1 MSTRGDASD
10 ATHATSTTTSS
21 SWRRSTLSFREKFID
36 AHETHGVRV
45 RQYASRSAF
54 DKAMGGGVTKQ
65 RASCFRDDDDDDG
78 DGDQT
83 TRRDPVPETGFTV
96 WDASALLGKY
106 VGREDVWR
114 RLIKNDDDEEAS
126 TRMTTT
132 TLELGAGTG
141 LCTLLVATSEVVREM
156 AGLKSVACAMTDLP
170 GVVEFTRENARDNK
184 AENGGNVPKS
194 VALAVAALTWGDASD
209 VEKLPEAIRY
219 PNVVLGAD
227 LMYTMNVDVIRALA
241 ETTRMLVLPGRV
253 AVFAACKEHRPESI
267 EIFVEFMREF
277 GFDVVRVP
285 ASTAHPDLPASD
297 DEFEILECWKRQK

>member
-10 ATHATSTTTSS
+10 ATRAT

-54 DKAMGGGVTKQ
+54 DKAMGGGVTKR
-65 RASCFRDDDDDDG
+65 RASCFRDDDDGDG

-114 RLIKNDDDEEAS
+114 RLIKNDDEEEAS

-267 EIFVEFMREF
+267 EIFIEFMREF

>member
-1 MSTRGDASD
+1 MTTMRGDV
-10 ATHATSTTTSS
+10 
-21 SWRRSTLSFREKFID
+21 II
-36 AHETHGVRV
+36 
-45 RQYASRSAF
+45 
-54 DKAMGGGVTKQ
+54 
-65 RASCFRDDDDDDG
+65 DDDG
-78 DGDQT
+78 ASDDAT

-106 VGREDVWR
+106 VGREDIWR
-114 RLIKNDDDEEAS
+114 RLIIKNDDDAS
-126 TRMTTT
+126 TAMMTT

-141 LCTLLVATSEVVREM
+141 LCTLLVATSEAVRGM
-156 AGLKSVACAMTDLP
+156 VGLKKSVACAMTDLP

-184 AENGGNVPKS
+184 AENGGNVPKN

-209 VEKLPEAIRY
+209 VEKLPEAIRF

-267 EIFVEFMREF
+267 EVFVEFMREF

>member
-1 MSTRGDASD
+1 MSNRGDASD
-10 ATHATSTTTSS
+10 ATSTASTT

-65 RASCFRDDDDDDG
+65 RASRFRDDDDDDG

-114 RLIKNDDDEEAS
+114 RLIENDEEEEAS
-126 TRMTTT
+126 TRMTT

-184 AENGGNVPKS
+184 AENGGNVPKN

-209 VEKLPEAIRY
+209 VEKLPEAIRF

>member
-1 MSTRGDASD
+1 MSRRGDASD
-10 ATHATSTTTSS
+10 ATSATSSS
-21 SWRRSTLSFREKFID
+21 SSTSWRRSTLSFREKFID

-54 DKAMGGGVTKQ
+54 DKAMGSGARLTTRG
-65 RASCFRDDDDDDG
+65 DIIDDG
-78 DGDQT
+78 EDQT

-114 RLIKNDDDEEAS
+114 RLIEKDAS
-126 TRMTTT
+126 AMMMTT

-141 LCTLLVATSEVVREM
+141 LCTLLVATSEAVRGM
-156 AGLKSVACAMTDLP
+156 VGLKKSVACAMTDLP

-184 AENGGNVPKS
+184 AENGGNVPKN

-209 VEKLPEAIRY
+209 VEKLPEAIRF

-267 EIFVEFMREF
+267 EVFVEFMREF

>member
-1 MSTRGDASD
+1 
-10 ATHATSTTTSS
+10 
-21 SWRRSTLSFREKFID
+21 
-36 AHETHGVRV
+36 
-45 RQYASRSAF
+45 
-54 DKAMGGGVTKQ
+54 MGGGVTKQ
-65 RASCFRDDDDDDG
+65 RARFDDEDDDDG
-78 DGDQT
+78 DAT

-96 WDASALLGKY
+96 WDASALLGEY

-114 RLIKNDDDEEAS
+114 RLVIENDDA
-126 TRMTTT
+126 TTTT

-141 LCTLLVATSEVVREM
+141 LCTLLVATSEAVRGM
-156 AGLKSVACAMTDLP
+156 AGLKKSVACAMTDLP

-184 AENGGNVPKS
+184 AENGGNVPKH

-209 VEKLPEAIRY
+209 VEKLPEAIRH
-219 PNVVLGAD
+219 PNMVLGAD

>member
-1 MSTRGDASD
+1 MSNRDEASD
-10 ATHATSTTTSS
+10 ATSTASTT

-54 DKAMGGGVTKQ
+54 EKAIGSARVTT
-65 RASCFRDDDDDDG
+65 RGDVIDDDDG
-78 DGDQT
+78 ASDAT

-114 RLIKNDDDEEAS
+114 RLIANDDDAS
-126 TRMTTT
+126 TAMMTT

-141 LCTLLVATSEVVREM
+141 LCTLLVATSEAVRGM
-156 AGLKSVACAMTDLP
+156 VGLKKSVACAMTDLP

-184 AENGGNVPKS
+184 AENGGNVPKN

-209 VEKLPEAIRY
+209 VEKLPEAIRF

-267 EIFVEFMREF
+267 EVFVEFMREF

>member
-10 ATHATSTTTSS
+10 ATHATT

-54 DKAMGGGVTKQ
+54 DKAMGGGVTKR
-65 RASCFRDDDDDDG
+65 RASCFRDDDDG

-126 TRMTTT
+126 TRMTT

-209 VEKLPEAIRY
+209 VEKLPEAVRY

>member
-10 ATHATSTTTSS
+10 ATTTTT

-54 DKAMGGGVTKQ
+54 DKAMGGGVTKR
-65 RASCFRDDDDDDG
+65 RASCFRDDDDG

-83 TRRDPVPETGFTV
+83 TQRDPVPETGFTV

-132 TLELGAGTG
+132 LELGAGTG

-156 AGLKSVACAMTDLP
+156 AGLKSVACAMTDLL

-194 VALAVAALTWGDASD
+194 VA
-209 VEKLPEAIRY
+209 
-219 PNVVLGAD
+219 
-227 LMYTMNVDVIRALA
+227 
-241 ETTRMLVLPGRV
+241 
-253 AVFAACKEHRPESI
+253 
-267 EIFVEFMREF
+267 MR
-277 GFDVVRVP
+277 
-285 ASTAHPDLPASD
+285 
-297 DEFEILECWKRQK
+297 I

>member
-10 ATHATSTTTSS
+10 ATRATSS

-65 RASCFRDDDDDDG
+65 RASCFRDDDDG

>member
-1 MSTRGDASD
+1 MSREEAPSAADASSSP
-10 ATHATSTTTSS
+10 ASSS

-54 DKAMGGGVTKQ
+54 DKAMERDGCGK
-65 RASCFRDDDDDDG
+65 RAGSRAVGTRGDDD
-78 DGDQT
+78 Q

-106 VGREDVWR
+106 VAREDVWR
-114 RLIKNDDDEEAS
+114 RLIANDDAS
-126 TRMTTT
+126 MTMTT

-141 LCTLLVATSEVVREM
+141 LCTLLVATSEVVRGV
-156 AGLKSVACAMTDLP
+156 AGSKSVACAMTDLP
-170 GVVEFTRENARDNK
+170 GVVDFTRENARDNK
-184 AENGGNVPKS
+184 AENGGNVPKN
-194 VALAVAALTWGDASD
+194 VALAVAALTWGDASE
-209 VEKLPEAIRY
+209 VEKLPEAIRH

-227 LMYTMNVDVIRALA
+227 LMYTTNVEVIRALA

-267 EIFVEFMREF
+267 EIFVEFMSEF
-277 GFDVVRVP
+277 EFDVVRVP

-297 DEFEILECWKRQK
+297 EEFEILECWRRQK